1 LRRDLGRAPGYSPL
15 PGAGLE
21 LRALPVGVDGL
32 ELASDRFCAGPTV
45 VLLHMADYDV
55 GSLAARD
62 R

>member
-1 LRRDLGRAPGYSPL
+1 MIWGAHQGTRPSR
-15 PGAGLE
+15 GAGLE

-32 ELASDRFCAGPTV
+32 ELGSDRFCAGPTV

-55 GSLAARD
+55 GSLAARN